1 MWWRGDFGWGYP
13 KPIIAKGETEG
24 SCGSCQLTSE
34 REMRDDTHV
43 DWWVYDKS
51 TPQIYFSEVIVD
63 ELIVEI
69 VSYSERLMKL
79 IVLISVKI

>member
-1 MWWRGDFGWGYP
+1 
-13 KPIIAKGETEG
+13 
-24 SCGSCQLTSE
+24 
-34 REMRDDTHV
+34 MRDDTHV

-63 ELIVEI
+63 ELIVEN